1 MPYENTTDQ
10 DEVSILE
17 VVGEM
22 AKDLGLDRS
31 VWTKEDLERR
41 LETDKTMTQ
50 LEEAYV
56 KQSITIMKWL
66 AEEKTKEE

>member
-22 AKDLGLDRS
+22 AKILLECKDYESLR
-31 VWTKEDLERR
+31 KE
-41 LETDKTMTQ
+41 
-50 LEEAYV
+50 V
-56 KQSITIMKWL
+56 VNWL
-66 AEEKTKEE
+66 VE